1 MPKPSF
7 YTLLFAVAI
16 AQVLVAS
23 APTAN
28 ALQGHVPVPAADFAR
43 RAANHHVDVNKR
55 MLKKRRPQDNTGDLG
70 PINVVGDPNASGT
83 TTTAA
88 AASQA
93 PTSTK
98 ATSTAAQT
106 TSSQGGLAADLSA
119 LLNGSPTTT
128 KTSSTT
134 SSTPTPTSTQPTSTS
149 STPPA
154 TSTTPSGTSARN
166 VSTSI
171 VYVPGATTSVPAAQ
185 NPDASFLSKSTIIG
199 LAVAGG
205 CIAAAA
211 AIWTIIRKWKFSP
224 SRHFED
230 RLEPINWEP
239 TQASGIAAHDPTAAA
254 LGRSASRTGTNNRPG
269 SYISDGDHNTNMS
282 SVHHDQISMAPDF
295 PPAHDFTAGPAGAGY
310 VDMHRGPSPA
320 PGQYGVGAGAG
331 AYGGHYE
338 TPNPNPYDA
347 YDYNSGYGQR
357 RY

>member
-134 SSTPTPTSTQPTSTS
+134 SSTPTSTSTPPTSTS

-230 RLEPINWEP
+230 RLEPINWQP
-239 TQASGIAAHDPTAAA
+239 TQSSGLEHDPTVAA
-254 LGRSASRTGTNNRPG
+254 LARSGSRAGTNRPD
-269 SYISDGDHNTNMS
+269 SFHSDHDNMT
-282 SVHHDQISMAPDF
+282 SVHHEPISMAPDF
-295 PPAHDFTAGPAGAGY
+295 PPAHDFTAGPAGGGY
-310 VDMHRGPSPA
+310 MDMHRGPSPA
-320 PGQYGVGAGAG
+320 PPAAAYGGA

-338 TPNPNPYDA
+338 APNPYDA
-347 YDYNSGYGQR
+347 YDYNNSGYGQR